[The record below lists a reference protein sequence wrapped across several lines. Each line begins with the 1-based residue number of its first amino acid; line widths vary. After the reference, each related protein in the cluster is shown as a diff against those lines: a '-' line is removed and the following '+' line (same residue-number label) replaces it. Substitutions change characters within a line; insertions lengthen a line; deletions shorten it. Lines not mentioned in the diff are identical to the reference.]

1 MTRILVVDDDEIG
14 LAVVRNALAHAGHE
28 VLTAG
33 NGEEALAVLRREDVR
48 LVITDWEMPVLDG
61 LDLCRAI
68 RRRDGGYVYVILLTS
83 HGSSAAIVA
92 GMSAGADDFIVKPF
106 NQAELMARVR
116 AGERVLG
123 LETREMVIFA
133 LAKLAESRDSDT
145 GQHLE
150 RVQSYSRKL
159 AEALMDNRGLRGRG
173 RRRVR
178 AAGVSDEPAAR
189 HRQSRHPRLRAA
201 EAGPAERPR
210 IRHHEVAHAAG
221 RADARG
227 GARKLSDGAVPANGP
242 RHRARRT
249 TSGGTGSAIR
259 TGLQGTDIPLAARIV
274 AVADVYDALT
284 SKRVYK
290 GSFTHTVAREIIL
303 GDSGTHFDPDVVEAF
318 LDRRV
323 GLPGDSPA
331 VLAGSGCVEVRA
343 GRGDLILRC

>member
-14 LAVVRNALAHAGHE
+14 LAVVRNALAHAGHQ

-48 LVITDWEMPVLDG
+48 LVITDWEMPVMDG
-61 LDLCRAI
+61 LDLCQAI

-83 HGSSAAIVA
+83 HGSSAAIVT

-133 LAKLAESRDSDT
+133 LAKLAESRDSET

-150 RVQSYSRKL
+150 RVQCYSRKL
-159 AEALMDNRGLRGRG
+159 AQALMDNPAYTDEVDGEFVRLVYQTSPLHDIGKVGIPDCVLLKPGRLSDHEFDIMKSHTLLGAQTLEAALENYPTARFLQMARDIALSHHERWDGRG
-173 RRRVR
+173 Y
-178 AAGVSDEPAAR
+178 P
-189 HRQSRHPRLRAA
+189 HR
-201 EAGPAERPR
+201 
-210 IRHHEVAHAAG
+210 
-221 RADARG
+221 
-227 GARKLSDGAVPANGP
+227 LS
-242 RHRARRT
+242 
-249 TSGGTGSAIR
+249 GSA
-259 TGLQGTDIPLAARIV
+259 IPLAARIV

-303 GDSGTHFDPDVVEAF
+303 GDSGTHFDPGVVEAF
-318 LDRRV
+318 VEVESDFLTIRQRFSQEAAA
-323 GLPGDSPA
+323 LECE
-331 VLAGSGCVEVRA
+331 LAGA
-343 GRGDLILRC
+343 N